1 MIPKAKLMIAI
12 TNEKKRQREYRKR
25 KKLPTIVFASTS
37 IFHLIMAFVLS
48 TVEVKLPVSSFPFR
62 AYDRNKSLDVVFLKE
77 EDIPKIEIQEKFT
90 PPVVT
95 AKSQT
100 TVREKQ
106 QVIQKSVPQKVE
118 TKTAWEAALLNNK
131 NKAGQ
136 GSAGSPGLKGTRGNP
151 GDRPGMTSAGGIVN
165 KDLITQK
172 GGTGIKSEKIYDNMV
187 IPAGTGSEF
196 GAGGKGTSNFQFGVN
211 DRGKGTGRVDVTGRG
226 GSGGTRGLGDSGP
239 GQGLGNTGTGKGAG
253 GKGTGIGIGDG
264 SGTGGMGPGSGN
276 GGSGTGTGT
285 GTGSGK
291 GGIGQGGPGS
301 AGFDLNSPRGN
312 PNLAVRTAS
321 GNNNI
326 KESPK
331 KNPTIEEKRGAIGKE
346 EFKAEVGKDMNS
358 GKTAIAEKANDRDYG
373 DALQEEINRDL
384 HSLRKLYED
393 WQNTK
398 LPNIPKAL
406 QITVVLESG
415 GPKVSSIDF
424 HNASLTPKIKDDLTK
439 RIKSWQFKSL
449 SDGKDDP
456 TSWPVKLNGRI
467 SWQ

>member
-1 MIPKAKLMIAI
+1 MM
-12 TNEKKRQREYRKR
+12 
-25 KKLPTIVFASTS
+25 
-37 IFHLIMAFVLS
+37 
-48 TVEVKLPVSSFPFR
+48 
-62 AYDRNKSLDVVFLKE
+62 
-77 EDIPKIEIQEKFT
+77 
-90 PPVVT
+90 
-95 AKSQT
+95 
-100 TVREKQ
+100 
-106 QVIQKSVPQKVE
+106 
-118 TKTAWEAALLNNK
+118 
-131 NKAGQ
+131 
-136 GSAGSPGLKGTRGNP
+136 
-151 GDRPGMTSAGGIVN
+151 SAGGIVN
-165 KDLITQK
+165 KDLITPK

-211 DRGKGTGRVDVTGRG
+211 DRGKGTGRIDVAGRG

-239 GQGLGNTGTGKGAG
+239 GQGLGSTGTGKGAG
-253 GKGTGIGIGDG
+253 GKGTGIGLGDG

-276 GGSGTGTGT
+276 GGSGT

-326 KESPK
+326 KESPR
-331 KNPTIEEKRGAIGKE
+331 KNPTIEEKRGALGKE
-346 EFKAEVGKDMNS
+346 GFKAEVGKDMNS
-358 GKTAIAEKANDRDYG
+358 GKTATAEKANDRDYG

-398 LPNIPKAL
+398 QPNIPKAL
-406 QITVVLESG
+406 QITVVLNTESS

-424 HNASLTPKIKDDLTK
+424 HDASLSPKIKDDLTR

>member
-1 MIPKAKLMIAI
+1 MIPRTKLMIAI
-12 TNEKKRQREYRKR
+12 TNEKKRQKEYRRR
-25 KKLPTIVFASTS
+25 KKLPLIVFASTS

-48 TVEVKLPVSSFPFR
+48 AVDVKMPISSFPFR
-62 AYDRNKSLDVVFLKE
+62 TYDRNKSLDIVFLKE

-90 PPVVT
+90 PVVI

-106 QVIQKSVPQKVE
+106 KVIQKSVPQKVE
-118 TKTAWEAALLNNK
+118 TKTAWESALLNNK
-131 NKAGQ
+131 NKGGQ
-136 GSAGSPGLKGTRGNP
+136 GSAGSLSGLKGTRGNP
-151 GDRPGMTSAGGIVN
+151 GDRPGMVSAGGIVN

-211 DRGKGTGRVDVTGRG
+211 DRGKGTGRADIAGRG

-239 GQGLGNTGTGKGAG
+239 GQGLGNSGTGKGAG
-253 GKGTGIGIGDG
+253 GKGTGIGLGDG
-264 SGTGGMGPGSGN
+264 SGTGGVGPGSGT
-276 GGSGTGTGT
+276 GGSGTGT

-321 GNNNI
+321 GNDNI
-326 KESPK
+326 KVSPK
-331 KNPTIEEKRGAIGKE
+331 KNPTIDEKRGAIGKE
-346 EFKAEVGKDMNS
+346 GFKAEIGKDMNS
-358 GKTAIAEKANDRDYG
+358 GKIATAEKANDRDYG

-398 LPNIPKAL
+398 LLNIPKAL

-424 HNASLTPKIKDDLTK
+424 HNASLSPKIKDDLTR